1 MNTTNGFR
9 VNLATFAQVMDDK
22 LKKRRAVDGSPAG
35 RFVWPRKIRSFPV
48 RTAFPKR

>member
-1 MNTTNGFR
+1 MNTTNRFS
-9 VNLATFAQVMDDK
+9 VNLSAFAQVMAEK
-22 LKKRRAVDGSPAG
+22 LKERRPADGSAG

>member
-1 MNTTNGFR
+1 MNTPTRFK
-9 VNLATFAQVMDDK
+9 VNLSAFAQGMDDK
-22 LKKRRAVDGSPAG
+22 LKRRRLVDGTAG